1 MGEMTQ
7 EVDVVV
13 VGGGPGGYAA
23 AFRAADLGLDV
34 ALIEKDTTLG
44 GVCLNR
50 GCIPSKTLLHVS
62 QLLYDA
68 RHAGDLGLSFTEP
81 EIDLDKVRE
90 FKDGVVSKLTGGL
103 DRLAKQRNVQVIR
116 GAATFESSTTLRAV
130 GAEIAHFKFKHAII
144 ATGSSPIALPGVE
157 IREGGRIM
165 DSTGALALPDIPE
178 RLLVIGGGYVGLEL
192 GSFYVTLGSRVT
204 VVEMLDNLIAAADAD
219 LARPLLRRIKETFE
233 AIYTQTKVTA
243 LHEDED
249 GVDATFEGQADPAQQ
264 RFDRVLVAVGRR
276 PNSKGLGLENTH
288 VEVDARGFIK
298 VDAQQRTADPHIF
311 AVGDVVGGLM
321 LAHKAMR
328 EGKVAA
334 EVIAGQPAA
343 FDVLAIPAVV
353 YTDPQLAWAGLTE
366 NEARAQQRSIRIARF
381 PWSASGRALTMDAPE
396 GMTKIIAD
404 PETGRVLGFGIVGRE
419 AGEMIAEGVLA
430 IEMGAL
436 AEDVALT
443 IHAHPTLS
451 ETEGEVAELF
461 LGSATHILPGKK
473 SSR

>member
-1 MGEMTQ
+1 
-7 EVDVVV
+7 
-13 VGGGPGGYAA
+13 
-23 AFRAADLGLDV
+23 
-34 ALIEKDTTLG
+34 
-44 GVCLNR
+44 
-50 GCIPSKTLLHVS
+50 
-62 QLLYDA
+62 
-68 RHAGDLGLSFTEP
+68 
-81 EIDLDKVRE
+81 
-90 FKDGVVSKLTGGL
+90 
-103 DRLAKQRNVQVIR
+103 
-116 GAATFESSTTLRAV
+116 
-130 GAEIAHFKFKHAII
+130 
-144 ATGSSPIALPGVE
+144 
-157 IREGGRIM
+157 
-165 DSTGALALPDIPE
+165 
-178 RLLVIGGGYVGLEL
+178 
-192 GSFYVTLGSRVT
+192 
-204 VVEMLDNLIAAADAD
+204 
-219 LARPLLRRIKETFE
+219 
-233 AIYTQTKVTA
+233 VTA